1 MDKYIRKQIRKRIEA
16 YDITGLQEIY
26 MDLLNPENKYDNKY
40 YISLED
46 IYQKAFLCACKSNFF
61 EAILWL
67 FSIYENMDIL
77 QKVALRHLFFYGK
90 TRIHKDNIDWYE
102 ENILKKVHWKT

>member
-26 MDLLNPENKYDNKY
+26 MDLLNPENKYY
-40 YISLED
+40 VSLED

-67 FSIYENMDIL
+67 FEIYENMNIL

-102 ENILKKVHWKT
+102 ETILKKLNWKT